1 VEVEG
6 PVHRDEVTRRVSG
19 LFGLGRVG
27 ARVSEAV
34 DAAIDHLSE
43 SGGVEVEED
52 FLALPDQSVRVRDR
66 SKVESS
72 NLRKPEMLPPSE
84 IRAGLMKIVQTHFA
98 VTHDEAVVETGR
110 LFGSR
115 STSAQLR
122 DRIDGQISIMLGYG
136 ALKQTGERIRS

>member
-1 VEVEG
+1 
-6 PVHRDEVTRRVSG
+6 
-19 LFGLGRVG
+19 
-27 ARVSEAV
+27 
-34 DAAIDHLSE
+34 
-43 SGGVEVEED
+43 
-52 FLALPDQSVRVRDR
+52 VRDR